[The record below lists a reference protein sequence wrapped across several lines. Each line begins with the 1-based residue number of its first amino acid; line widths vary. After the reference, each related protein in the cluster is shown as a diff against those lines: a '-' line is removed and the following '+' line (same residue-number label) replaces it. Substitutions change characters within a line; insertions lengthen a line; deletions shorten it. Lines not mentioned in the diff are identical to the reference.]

1 MFEKVASFLFTLGL
15 MGWNIY
21 NIVRGHASVFTW
33 IMLGVLTLG
42 GLFELG
48 AIFEAHEKNS
58 QNAQNA
64 DHQNEGSQNAQD
76 HAEPRMSDSD
86 ADEHDHTE
94 RFAA

>member
-33 IMLGVLTLG
+33 IMLGVLALG

-48 AIFEAHEKNS
+48 AIFEAHEKN
-58 QNAQNA
+58 
-64 DHQNEGSQNAQD
+64 SQNAQD